1 MRGLVGLACILVW
14 PLYGTYLLI
23 SGHFRIHNLTVRRHP
38 KQPQLTTC
46 GITEIMLRQL
56 EIEHKIF
63 FQLRIS

>member
-1 MRGLVGLACILVW
+1 MRGLVWTGMYISVAFIWHLS
-14 PLYGTYLLI
+14 LI